1 MMACGVNFSLYSN
14 IYKKTPLK
22 IFKDVEFRVYV
33 GIICGST
40 LFITVML
47 LIHNYYNGIA
57 DTLRTAFFQVSSI
70 MTTTGY
76 GTVDFD
82 LWPLPCRFVLF
93 VLMLVGGCAGS
104 TGGGMKVIRAIL
116 VYKLVRRGTFR
127 KLHPRA
133 VSPIKVGD
141 TTISAETMSG
151 VTGFVILFLFT
162 TLLSTLL
169 ISLENVSLTTALSS
183 VVACLSNIGP
193 GFEAVGPTQN
203 FAFYSAPAKM
213 LLSVLMIAGRLELFT
228 IILLFTPVYWNRKK

>member
-1 MMACGVNFSLYSN
+1 
-14 IYKKTPLK
+14 
-22 IFKDVEFRVYV
+22 
-33 GIICGST
+33 
-40 LFITVML
+40 ML

-162 TLLSTLL
+162 TLISTLL
-169 ISLENVSLTTALSS
+169 ISLDKYGFDVSFSAALTALNNMGPGLG
-183 VVACLSNIGP
+183 AIGP
-193 GFEAVGPTQN
+193 YGN
-203 FAFYSAPAKM
+203 FSEFTPFSKLVIIFDM
-213 LLSVLMIAGRLELFT
+213 LAGRLEIF
-228 IILLFTPVYWNRKK
+228 PVLIAFMPRTWKKA